1 MDLPWL
7 SRWQPQL
14 HAILRIV
21 VGLLFL
27 EHALIKLA
35 GFPPEGQPGLQ
46 HVGSFLWVAGIV
58 ELVTSVLVTLG
69 LLTRL
74 AAFIAAGEM
83 AIAYWMVHAKMS
95 FYPAVN
101 MGEAAILYCFVF
113 LYLAAAGPG
122 AWAIDNIWRRNEPIR

>member
-14 HAILRIV
+14 LAILRIV

-27 EHALIKLA
+27 EHATSKFFAFPVPFPVHPLPTLLVAA
-35 GFPPEGQPGLQ
+35 GVIEL
-46 HVGSFLWVAGIV
+46 VAG
-58 ELVTSVLVTLG
+58 VLVTIG
-69 LLTRL
+69 LFTRL

-83 AIAYWMVHAKMS
+83 AVAYWMMHFPQGFWPLANK
-95 FYPAVN
+95 
-101 MGEAAILYCFVF
+101 GEAAILYCFVF

-122 AWAIDNIWRRNEPIR
+122 AWSVDNARMRNAPIR